1 MGKNLESHQLV
12 LLFSEAKGTIGEQAF
27 AGHQRLD
34 RESTEGV
41 GEEEIVCLGQVA
53 LEMPIR
59 HQVQT

>member
-41 GEEEIVCLGQVA
+41 EEEEIVCLGQVV